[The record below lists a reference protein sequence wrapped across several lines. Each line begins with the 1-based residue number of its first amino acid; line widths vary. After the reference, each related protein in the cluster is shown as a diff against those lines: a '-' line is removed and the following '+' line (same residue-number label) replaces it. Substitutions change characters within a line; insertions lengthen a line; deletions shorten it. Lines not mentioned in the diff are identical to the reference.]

1 MRKWPDCM
9 IRLFSFTGGESCSR
23 FDLKERKKRRVKG
36 NKRGFLKTLK
46 EYRVAYVYIAPF
58 YILFAIFGLF
68 PMVAGLFLSFFRWDG
83 LGQMHFLGLGN
94 YINLFQD
101 TLFWKALSNTLVI
114 GIIAHIPILLGG
126 LVLAY
131 ILNSKLVKGQNI
143 FKTIYFM
150 PMVTS
155 AVAITIIFQNLFG
168 FNYGI
173 INYFVG
179 LLGEAPVNWLGGDG
193 KLIKVAVIIMFAWK
207 WVGWN
212 MVIYL
217 AGMQGISND
226 IYEAA
231 EIDGASHSKIVFSI
245 VIPLL
250 KPIILFTLIQSSIGM
265 FNLFTEPFI
274 LTGSSWGGGPNNGGL
289 TLMTYLLSKA
299 PQGGNAYGYASSI
312 AYVITFMVVII
323 SVVLNKV
330 MEEKDTVKRKG
341 GK

>member
-1 MRKWPDCM
+1 M
-9 IRLFSFTGGESCSR
+9 
-23 FDLKERKKRRVKG
+23 KKK
-36 NKRGFLKTLK
+36 GFLATLK
-46 EYRVAYVYIAPF
+46 KNRVAYVYIAPF
-58 YILFAIFGLF
+58 YILFSIFGLF
-68 PMVAGLFLSFFRWDG
+68 PMVAGFFLSFFRWDG
-83 LGQMHFLGLGN
+83 MGPMHFLGLTN
-94 YINLFQD
+94 YINLFKD
-101 TLFWKALSNTLVI
+101 VLFWKALGNTLFI

-155 AVAITIIFQNLFG
+155 SVAITIIFQNLFG
-168 FNYGI
+168 NNYGL
-173 INYFVG
+173 INWVLSLF
-179 LLGEAPVNWLGGDG
+179 GETPINWLAGDG
-193 KLIKVAVIIMFAWK
+193 SLIKVAVIVMFAWK

-231 EIDGASHSKIVFSI
+231 KIDGATNGRIVFSI

-265 FNLFTEPFI
+265 FNLFTEPFV
-274 LTGSSWGGGPNNGGL
+274 LTNSSWTGGVNNGGL
-289 TLMTYLLSKA
+289 TLMMYLLNKA
-299 PQGGNAYGYASSI
+299 PQGGTAYGYASSV
-312 AYVITFMVVII
+312 AYVITIIIVVISI
-323 SVVLNKV
+323 FLNKV
-330 MEEKDTVKRKG
+330 MTENDSPKKRRAK
-341 GK
+341 

>member
-1 MRKWPDCM
+1 MK
-9 IRLFSFTGGESCSR
+9 G
-23 FDLKERKKRRVKG
+23 KK
-36 NKRGFLKTLK
+36 NGFLGTLYK
-46 EYRVAYVYIAPF
+46 NRVAYVYIAPF

-68 PMVAGLFLSFFRWDG
+68 PMVAGFFLSFFRWDG
-83 LGQMHFLGLGN
+83 MSAMHFQGINN
-94 YINLFQD
+94 YINLFKD
-101 TLFWKALSNTLVI
+101 VLFWKALSNTLFV

-155 AVAITIIFQNLFG
+155 SVAITIIFQNLFG
-168 FNYGI
+168 NNYGL
-173 INYFVG
+173 INWILSIFG
-179 LLGEAPVNWLGGDG
+179 AEPINWLGGDG
-193 KLIKVAVIIMFAWK
+193 SLIKVAVIVMFAWK
-207 WVGWN
+207 WIGWN

-231 EIDGASHSKIVFSI
+231 RIDGASNSKIVFSI

-265 FNLFTEPFI
+265 FNLFTEPFV
-274 LTGSSWGGGPNNGGL
+274 LVGNNWGGGTNNGGL
-289 TLMTYLLSKA
+289 TLMMYLLNKA
-299 PQGGNAYGYASSI
+299 PQGGTAYGYASAI
-312 AYVITFMVVII
+312 AYVITVMVIVI

-330 MEEKDTVKRKG
+330 MADNDTPRKRRVR
-341 GK
+341 

>member
-1 MRKWPDCM
+1 MKV
-9 IRLFSFTGGESCSR
+9 
-23 FDLKERKKRRVKG
+23 KKK
-36 NKRGFLKTLK
+36 GFLATLK
-46 EYRVAYVYIAPF
+46 KNRVAYVYIAPF
-58 YILFAIFGLF
+58 YILFSIFGLF
-68 PMVAGLFLSFFRWDG
+68 PMIAGFFLSFFRWDG
-83 LGQMHFLGLGN
+83 MSAMHFLGLTN
-94 YINLFQD
+94 YINLFKD
-101 TLFWKALSNTLVI
+101 VLFWKALGNTLFI

-168 FNYGI
+168 NNYGL
-173 INYFVG
+173 INWVLSLF
-179 LLGEAPVNWLGGDG
+179 GEKPINWLAGDG
-193 KLIKVAVIIMFAWK
+193 SLIKVAVIVMFAWK
-207 WVGWN
+207 WIGWN

-231 EIDGASHSKIVFSI
+231 RIDGASNSRIVFSI

-265 FNLFTEPFI
+265 FNLFTEPFV
-274 LTGSSWGGGPNNGGL
+274 LTNSSWGGGVNNGGL
-289 TLMTYLLSKA
+289 TLMMYLLNKA
-299 PQGGNAYGYASSI
+299 PQGGTAYGYASAI
-312 AYVITFMVVII
+312 AYVITIMIVII
-323 SVVLNKV
+323 SIFLNKV
-330 MEEKDTVKRKG
+330 MAEKDTTKKRRAK
-341 GK
+341 

>member
-1 MRKWPDCM
+1 M
-9 IRLFSFTGGESCSR
+9 
-23 FDLKERKKRRVKG
+23 
-36 NKRGFLKTLK
+36 
-46 EYRVAYVYIAPF
+46 
-58 YILFAIFGLF
+58 
-68 PMVAGLFLSFFRWDG
+68 
-83 LGQMHFLGLGN
+83 
-94 YINLFQD
+94 
-101 TLFWKALSNTLVI
+101 
-114 GIIAHIPILLGG
+114 
-126 LVLAY
+126 
-131 ILNSKLVKGQNI
+131 
-143 FKTIYFM
+143 
-150 PMVTS
+150 
-155 AVAITIIFQNLFG
+155 
-168 FNYGI
+168 
-173 INYFVG
+173 
-179 LLGEAPVNWLGGDG
+179 
-193 KLIKVAVIIMFAWK
+193 
-207 WVGWN
+207 
-212 MVIYL
+212 IYL